1 MKRPNITPRK
11 QEIQDMVTVLE
22 APHED
27 AQAAAKAAIK
37 QAYNI
42 LFDREWWTI
51 AERGPDGTAVLLG
64 AWPTLNAAMKG
75 AAGLTGGQIAVFK
88 IAPPAARYDLLA
100 ESDEDT
106 SSVLCSCG
114 HPAETHSFPNNG
126 PKCVVRKC
134 RCRAYEP
141 TPET

>member
-1 MKRPNITPRK
+1 
-11 QEIQDMVTVLE
+11 MVTVLE
-22 APHED
+22 APHEN

-42 LFDREWWTI
+42 LCDREWWTI
-51 AERGPDGTAVLLG
+51 AERGPERTAILLG
-64 AWPTLNAAMKG
+64 ARPTLNASRKG
-75 AAGLTGGQIAVFK
+75 AAELTARQIAVFK
-88 IAPPAARYDLLA
+88 IAPPAARYDRLA
-100 ESDEDT
+100 ESGEDT

-126 PKCVVRKC
+126 PKCVGRKC

-141 TPET
+141 TAET